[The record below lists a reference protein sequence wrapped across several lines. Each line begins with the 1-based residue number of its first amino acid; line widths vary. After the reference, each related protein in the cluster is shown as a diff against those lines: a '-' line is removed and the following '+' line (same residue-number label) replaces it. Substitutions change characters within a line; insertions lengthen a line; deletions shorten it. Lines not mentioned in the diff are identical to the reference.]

1 MDNPIVVAI
10 LFSVIVGIIM
20 VIVNVVSA
28 LKHPEKYQK
37 MTDDAYKK
45 INNAKES
52 VKSNTISWEDAKK
65 QAAAEL
71 EMEKQMKAAK
81 KEAKKNRK

>member
-37 MTDDAYKK
+37 MTDDTYKK

-52 VKSNTISWEDAKK
+52 VRSNTISWEDAKK

-71 EMEKQMKAAK
+71 EMEKQMKAAR